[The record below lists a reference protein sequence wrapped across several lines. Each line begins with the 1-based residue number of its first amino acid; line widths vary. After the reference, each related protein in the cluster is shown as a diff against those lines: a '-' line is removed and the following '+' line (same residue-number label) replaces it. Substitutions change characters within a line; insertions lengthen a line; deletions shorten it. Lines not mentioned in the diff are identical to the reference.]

1 MHKGVSIDI
10 KELEEMLKVPVVT
23 ASALRSEGIAD
34 LVASLERAHAGT
46 LASEEADR
54 WSRIGLILK
63 RVQRLSHRHHTFR
76 EVLGDATLHPI
87 GGIVCALLILL
98 AAFAAIRFFGE
109 GLSGGLLEPAF
120 SRHYLP
126 FILKATSFIPVK
138 AIQGILVGVS
148 DDPLRSF
155 GIMTSG
161 VYIALV
167 LVFPYFFSFYLVFG
181 FLEDL
186 GYLPRLA
193 VVLDPIFHRLGL
205 HGHSSIPMMLGLGC
219 KVPAFLAARVLTG
232 RRERILTLTLC
243 LMGAPCLPQSAMIA
257 SLGMRYGPAPV
268 CLIFLVIVIVALGMN
283 AVLRKCIKGEPP
295 ELFIELPSYRMPS
308 LPLLGRKLWIRIADY
323 FREIVPLI
331 IVGVLIIHLL
341 ESLGALELMSKSAGS
356 LLALA
361 LGMPRDI
368 APVLLLGVL
377 RKDVSIALLAPY
389 RLSAPQFVVASV
401 FMVLYLP
408 CIASFFVLMREMGI
422 GLTLKI
428 VGMTFCVALLIA
440 SLLHGVFLLVPY
452 R

>member
-1 MHKGVSIDI
+1 
-10 KELEEMLKVPVVT
+10 
-23 ASALRSEGIAD
+23 
-34 LVASLERAHAGT
+34 
-46 LASEEADR
+46 
-54 WSRIGLILK
+54 
-63 RVQRLSHRHHTFR
+63 
-76 EVLGDATLHPI
+76 
-87 GGIVCALLILL
+87 
-98 AAFAAIRFFGE
+98 
-109 GLSGGLLEPAF
+109 
-120 SRHYLP
+120 
-126 FILKATSFIPVK
+126 
-138 AIQGILVGVS
+138 
-148 DDPLRSF
+148 
-155 GIMTSG
+155 
-161 VYIALV
+161 
-167 LVFPYFFSFYLVFG
+167 
-181 FLEDL
+181 
-186 GYLPRLA
+186 
-193 VVLDPIFHRLGL
+193 
-205 HGHSSIPMMLGLGC
+205 
-219 KVPAFLAARVLTG
+219 
-232 RRERILTLTLC
+232 
-243 LMGAPCLPQSAMIA
+243 
-257 SLGMRYGPAPV
+257 
-268 CLIFLVIVIVALGMN
+268 
-283 AVLRKCIKGEPP
+283 
-295 ELFIELPSYRMPS
+295 MPS